1 MAINLDVHGNTQP
14 LEAAVQ
20 AAVNR
25 IRRTPIKITVDDKG
39 ATQPLGNMKRGADE
53 FTKSMEAANARIIAF
68 GASMAIINGVADS
81 FKAMVRNMVE
91 VEKSL
96 ADINVVMGL
105 NAQSLEK
112 FSDGLFKVAKETGA
126 AFKIAA
132 DAATEYARQGLNVEE
147 SLKRTKDALIL
158 TRLTGMDSA
167 EAVKSLTAAM
177 NTYGHQI
184 KDTTQLVSKFAA
196 VDVKFAVS
204 AEDFADAISRTGAAA
219 KGAGVD
225 IDELIGLVT
234 AAQQQTARGGKVIG
248 NSFKTIFTRIG
259 RTDTLNQL
267 ENLGIAVRDIEGRTL
282 GAKRILSD
290 LANTFDTLSEAQKAQ
305 IAQTV
310 GGVFQIN
317 VLKAVLGDAAKQN
330 GILANA
336 TQISANAT
344 DEAITKNEQLRNTM
358 AAMATE
364 TGLAIKQVS
373 AQAGEIALGPGI
385 EKVLNTVKAIAENIS
400 GSLGDGEGAGNEF
413 AKGLLRGI
421 GNVITGPGLVVLTT
435 VFIKLFGQAFK
446 FTKDSLGS
454 LIGITNEAQKQKAIQ
469 TSIVTLFGQ
478 NAALSK
484 EMLRTDI
491 SRTEKEK
498 IILSLLKAQ
507 VAEANVLNNVSK
519 QAAATLYTKGYG
531 ANLTPR
537 KGRAY
542 GHIPNFAHP
551 EREQAAKG
559 GYSAGNIREMNMPGE
574 GPIIYNSSET
584 VKNFKGMN
592 QPAIMP
598 PQSSKAGKNYQ
609 QAFGDIHGFD
619 PYAAGGYIPN
629 FAKKTAAEYLENAR
643 NAKTTANLTN
653 IVKGRQ
659 IGGVTFSP
667 EQQAAAAAALR
678 ERSAAIKTVSTSSQ
692 LKAKDNDVISQIYN
706 KSGKMVLFAASAQG
720 GGSYAGD
727 RKKNIIYLN
736 PNPTKGGSKFST
748 TNKTGMVPVN
758 VPYFTIGKND
768 EERAKNDPKIKNKIE
783 GDLVNQAQ
791 KTTNHLVS
799 TIFKEESIPNVIK
812 PGDVAVT
819 VGNVFEKILMSVQ
832 KGVAKEAYD
841 ADPPGNA
848 LLDIPRGGRDALW
861 NLFGATPL
869 GSLGAEAKI
878 ALGSDG
884 DAAHLKS
891 AAEKFYKI
899 DSYKGPGGKKAKA
912 FAPAGQ
918 AQVKRGG
925 TKASGHIPNFAK
937 VKWSIDKKKGQYGLT
952 GSHMELMQFVDYLE
966 RAGVEPKKLEV
977 LKTRIKKIQSNIGK
991 KRTEFKQNNVPGFG
1005 RSGARYYDQL
1015 KAISQGSYLDTKG
1028 TFIKDLGK
1036 YVKDFN
1042 RGGGMFAAGLNAGKG
1057 FIPNFAADPLTD
1069 AIGRERDAGIPV
1081 SQIRVGT
1088 HPALMNK
1095 GNPIGLGV
1103 TNTKDEP
1110 NGLRDVFGS
1119 ANGFVPNYA
1128 SEDYFKTKDID
1139 DSSLNRKARNE
1150 LMLKVNKELKKE
1162 LSQLPK
1168 GRRAAENVASIMEKL
1183 TGKYKL
1189 NEQAVTR
1196 VSQSLSS
1203 SKGYIDKLNVRR
1215 QQLSSAYQKSMLGK
1229 VSSSAGKMFGGG
1241 VGMTAMI
1248 GAPMAAGFLQSEG
1261 AGQTG
1266 AGSAMYAAGGA
1277 LQGAASG
1284 GMMASMIAPFFGPAA
1299 PLVIGVGGLM
1309 GAVSGMMSASEANT
1323 EALKENARQE
1333 NIRIR
1338 NMATTS
1344 SSVLAENIDPNL
1356 KLSETEMTGTYFKQ
1370 NQEKLGDIGILE
1382 ALKTFGLGDLTNVS
1396 KDNSYAKKLEE
1407 SMARIEKF
1415 TGESPVSA
1423 RRSGGLGK
1431 FQRDLLIQGMKGRE
1445 KEVITDSSIIESFG
1459 FEGKDEVLGEDLIKK
1474 IKSTQG
1480 GTGSEGEKRI
1490 NAMMFGLV
1498 KILNERVKSQKK
1510 IANGLIL
1517 QLNLQKAMIHAQQ
1530 KSAEAQLDIKAEY
1543 IDMSNSLKTEKQLM
1557 GSLISEER
1565 KARIDFIG
1573 AINKAEE
1580 AYELGTNQAKSEFK
1594 KGLISD
1600 VSSGQNA
1607 GLTQALKQKLFKD
1620 LNEAALEDKTTVDL
1634 TNELNSKSAED
1645 LLQILKD
1652 IGVNE
1657 DQANKIVENRSLLYQ
1672 NQITLLGKQKTISD
1686 SQANSELT
1694 INNILGKRRE
1704 LLEDMNQSIQ
1714 NFNRNSS
1721 FLSESS
1727 ALDKRIADAGRS
1739 VGGYTSKQ
1747 KQLQI
1752 DRSDLES
1759 RIVPGMVRKSSGAKL
1774 GILQQAS
1781 KDLEIGGFTD
1791 EEIDKILKME
1801 GKEVDISSILESRFK
1816 DAGGKNEITNLQDVL
1831 GGYGKDL
1838 LSDEEFQQTV
1848 GGGETRQE
1856 MKQRLEEL
1864 KILDQQRLGVNEDLN
1879 KEIKNINDSLIQQN
1893 ILKEKGVQ
1901 AVESELSARE
1911 KNDRYMRGQSVTID
1925 GQVDDRSAIT
1935 RGMSNSFAEMRDQ
1948 AQYMHYEIGKRVP
1961 NLLAD
1966 GLAEAMQVALNGAD
1980 DLGDAMTQIGINFLQ
1995 SIQSA
2000 FLQQAAQGIV
2010 GMMGFNATNRYN
2022 GGPIRNYSKGGSVPA
2037 MVSDGEY
2044 LMSKEAVNR
2053 YGGSFM
2059 HTLNSGGKI
2068 PKYANGG
2075 WVDSGLSGAF
2085 ASTPSTS
2092 SPLSPPST
2100 SFDNFFA
2107 PQPEFSVLPPKSF
2120 KQKMMGFI
2128 NDDDNMKLF
2137 EQEYQKAQAEAF
2149 APSTALADVFSNPP
2163 ASPIFTEPPSEFSVL
2178 PPRSFKNKMMD
2189 FLGDSDNMKLFE
2201 DQYGLAQKKAAGIE
2215 AFSLKNQPSPQQKME
2230 KATSP
2235 FNWKQNSDGTVDFG
2249 STPFETPLRRST
2261 TVSDIDGTGNT
2272 KKGNWDPF
2280 ALIDPN
2286 KIQGPPAVDQSA
2298 DILKLVEKQLVKER
2312 SQEVRQKGANISQI
2326 RKKYD
2331 YLLNSLRNKDENVF
2345 DYGKTQDET
2354 FSDLIYS
2361 TENGKFRGWD
2371 TSAYGPT
2378 PKKKVRYTN
2387 SLDKWL
2393 RGYIHE
2399 KRNPPFN
2406 KRGFSKGGRVQNFA
2420 EGGDVEKLI
2429 PEEGSALA
2437 ENFGGGR
2444 AFESG
2449 RAYQSKAMSGYFY
2462 SGLAGNVGI
2471 EDDASKLRE
2480 VLAEEERQ
2488 RQKALMK
2495 KRKKKQFWQSLAGTA
2510 LSAGIAWGTKNL
2522 GDMFQKPDAT
2532 LDLSREAIL
2541 NAPSESFNTGLGDSF
2556 GSFDNISSLSSSSL
2570 ANQYDYFGRPKIGR
2584 NSGGFIRKYAGG
2596 GYISG
2601 KSGIDQIPA
2610 MLSEGEYVIK
2620 ASSAR
2625 KLGKSTLDSINAGKF
2640 NDGGPVSG
2648 EFGSSD
2654 SNISGGNTNNI
2665 NISINMERGKASSE
2679 SEQKS
2684 GQNPAEQSEEQS
2696 SNVALADKIK
2706 QQVVSVIVEEQR
2718 PGGLLSG

>member
-1 MAINLDVHGNTQP
+1 
-14 LEAAVQ
+14 
-20 AAVNR
+20 
-25 IRRTPIKITVDDKG
+25 
-39 ATQPLGNMKRGADE
+39 
-53 FTKSMEAANARIIAF
+53 MEAANARIIAF

-105 NAQSLEK
+105 NAQSLDK

-267 ENLGIAVRDIEGRTL
+267 ENLGIAVRDIEGKTL

-336 TQISANAT
+336 TQISASAT
-344 DEAITKNEQLRNTM
+344 NEAITKNEQLRNTM

-385 EKVLNTVKAIAENIS
+385 EKVLNTVKALAENIS

-446 FTKDSLGS
+446 FTRDSLGS
-454 LIGITNEAQKQKAIQ
+454 LIGITSEAQKQKAIQ
-469 TSIVTLFGQ
+469 TSLVTLFGQ

-498 IILSLLKAQ
+498 VILGLLKAQ

-519 QAAATLYTKGYG
+519 QAAATLYSKGFG
-531 ANLTPR
+531 ASLTPR

-629 FAKKTAAEYLENAR
+629 FSQG
-643 NAKTTANLTN
+643 TANAD
-653 IVKGRQ
+653 KR
-659 IGGVTFSP
+659 
-667 EQQAAAAAALR
+667 
-678 ERSAAIKTVSTSSQ
+678 
-692 LKAKDNDVISQIYN
+692 
-706 KSGKMVLFAASAQG
+706 MVVFAASSQG
-720 GGSYAGD
+720 GGKFSGQD
-727 RKKNIIYLN
+727 NVNNKFFISPPKKKNESYKFADISKQGLRGAN
-736 PNPTKGGSKFST
+736 PR
-748 TNKTGMVPVN
+748 GMVPVN

-768 EERAKNDPKIKNKIE
+768 ANLDNHPDAQSFIYNQMQKAGQKVAQDAANKLFKVQNASVKRIE
-783 GDLVNQAQ
+783 TKDIAASSGNIFEAAIMAAESLVAR
-791 KTTNHLVS
+791 KS
-799 TIFKEESIPNVIK
+799 MGPN
-812 PGDVAVT
+812 P
-819 VGNVFEKILMSVQ
+819 VGNT
-832 KGVAKEAYD
+832 
-841 ADPPGNA
+841 
-848 LLDIPRGGRDALW
+848 LLDIPRSGRDKLW
-861 NLFGATPL
+861 KLFGAGPL
-869 GSLGAEAKI
+869 GGLGAEAKI
-878 ALGSDG
+878 ALGGESSG
-884 DAAHLKS
+884 KGGKHLKS

-899 DSYKGPGGKKAKA
+899 DIKKQAPFGDKASKTTVSKSSELGSNNKANLLTKKSGNILYWGQPIDKTNKGQQDSIRQTFSNTDFGKEDITARLLDQK
-912 FAPAGQ
+912 FNI
-918 AQVKRGG
+918 
-925 TKASGHIPNFAK
+925 KASGFIPNFAK

-977 LKTRIKKIQSNIGK
+977 LKTRIKKIQSNVGK

-1015 KAISQGSYLDTKG
+1015 RAISEGSYLDTKG

-1036 YVKDFN
+1036 HVKDFN

-1088 HPALMNK
+1088 HSALMNK

-1128 SEDYFKTKDID
+1128 IPTLSAGDMGFRIDKTQQQLADQYNSELKKRIKRMKKGDYSFQQLQRSISTLNNRYNISASAQQNVNKEIRSLSGPIISTKRAFSSLTKGA
-1139 DSSLNRKARNE
+1139 SSLN
-1150 LMLKVNKELKKE
+1150 KKFAGT
-1162 LSQLPK
+1162 SIGK
-1168 GRRAAENVASIMEKL
+1168 G
-1183 TGKYKL
+1183 
-1189 NEQAVTR
+1189 
-1196 VSQSLSS
+1196 LSS
-1203 SKGYIDKLNVRR
+1203 SGAQMGLI
-1215 QQLSSAYQKSMLGK
+1215 M
-1229 VSSSAGKMFGGG
+1229 
-1241 VGMTAMI
+1241 
-1248 GAPMAAGFLQSEG
+1248 GAPMLGGMLQGEG
-1261 AGQTG
+1261 PGKVGNFQ
-1266 AGSAMYAAGGA
+1266 YQAGGA
-1277 LQGAASG
+1277 LTGIGTGASMGMMFGPLGAAIG
-1284 GMMASMIAPFFGPAA
+1284 G
-1299 PLVIGVGGLM
+1299 VVGGFSGLLSSSNELKEAQEKAAESIAQRKSESILTSPVANEAFGKIGEDQM
-1309 GAVSGMMSASEANT
+1309 GKLAALEKELQKSFEPQLKKQLANIENNRRAVVSKGTNMMVPGASSALNLGFSTRKEKAITENSVKLNVEAAKQRKSALLN
-1323 EALKENARQE
+1323 ALKTLDPSTEFMGKDIKTGKEKAY
-1333 NIRIR
+1333 
-1338 NMATTS
+1338 TTS
-1344 SSVLAENIDPNL
+1344 SFIEDINQLDITKEEDQKALKKAFENGKTL
-1356 KLSETEMTGTYFKQ
+1356 
-1370 NQEKLGDIGILE
+1370 QEKINLE
-1382 ALKTFGLGDLTNVS
+1382 
-1396 KDNSYAKKLEE
+1396 LE
-1407 SMARIEKF
+1407 K
-1415 TGESPVSA
+1415 
-1423 RRSGGLGK
+1423 
-1431 FQRDLLIQGMKGRE
+1431 QRKA
-1445 KEVITDSSIIESFG
+1445 V
-1459 FEGKDEVLGEDLIKK
+1459 
-1474 IKSTQG
+1474 
-1480 GTGSEGEKRI
+1480 
-1490 NAMMFGLV
+1490 
-1498 KILNERVKSQKK
+1498 
-1510 IANGLIL
+1510 IL

-1580 AYELGTNQAKSEFK
+1580 AYKLGTNQAKSEFK

-1600 VSSGQNA
+1600 ISSGQNA
-1607 GLTQALKQKLFKD
+1607 GLTQALKQNLFKD
-1620 LNEAALEDKTTVDL
+1620 LDEADLKDKTTVDL

-1672 NQITLLGKQKTISD
+1672 NQITLLDKQKTISD

-1759 RIVPGMVRKSSGAKL
+1759 RIVPDMVRKSSGAKL

-1864 KILDQQRLGVNEDLN
+1864 KILDQQRLGVNGDLN

-2010 GMMGFNATNRYN
+2010 GAMGFKATNRYN
-2022 GGPIRNYSKGGSVPA
+2022 GGHIRNYSKGGSVPA

-2059 HTLNSGGKI
+2059 HTLNAGGKI

-2085 ASTPSTS
+2085 SS
-2092 SPLSPPST
+2092 SPSASS
-2100 SFDNFFA
+2100 SFNDFFT
-2107 PQPEFSVLPPKSF
+2107 PQPEFSVLPPRSF
-2120 KQKMMGFI
+2120 KDRMMDFM
-2128 NDDDNMKLF
+2128 NDTDNMKLF
-2137 EQEYQKAQAEAF
+2137 EQEYQKAETEAF
-2149 APSTALADVFSNPP
+2149 APTTPLSDVFSNPP
-2163 ASPIFTEPPSEFSVL
+2163 GSSSSVDLASVFSSPPNSSPEIFTEPKTEFSVL
-2178 PPRSFKNKMMD
+2178 PPRSFKNRMMD
-2189 FLGDSDNMKLFE
+2189 FLDDSDNMKLFE
-2201 DQYGLAQKKAAGIE
+2201 EQYALAQKKAAGIG

-2230 KATSP
+2230 RATSP
-2235 FNWKQNSDGTVDFG
+2235 FDWSQNSDGSVNFG
-2249 STPFETPLRRST
+2249 STLFESPLRRAT
-2261 TVSDIDGTGNT
+2261 TVSDVSGSASPEMD
-2272 KKGNWDPF
+2272 NWDPF
-2280 ALIDPN
+2280 ALIDPD
-2286 KIQGPPAVDQSA
+2286 KMQGPPMVDKSA
-2298 DILKLVEKQLVKER
+2298 DILKSVEDQLIKQR
-2312 SQEVRQKGANISQI
+2312 SAEIMKKGANISDI
-2326 RKKYD
+2326 RRKYD
-2331 YLLNSLRNKDENVF
+2331 YLLNKVRNENENVF
-2345 DYGKTQDET
+2345 DHSVERIRPGVPASGKNQFELMKKLYGMGEKPLP
-2354 FSDLIYS
+2354 SWA
-2361 TENGKFRGWD
+2361 TEGSPD
-2371 TSAYGPT
+2371 Y
-2378 PKKKVRYTN
+2378 
-2387 SLDKWL
+2387 LL
-2393 RGYIHE
+2393 
-2399 KRNPPFN
+2399 PPFIRN
-2406 KRGFSKGGRVQNFA
+2406 KPIDKDYKKRGFKYGGKTKKFA
-2420 EGGDVEKLI
+2420 EGGKV
-2429 PEEGSALA
+2429 PEDGSALA
-2437 ENFGGGR
+2437 ADFAGGR

-2449 RAYQSKAMSGYFY
+2449 KAYQSKAMSGYFY

-2495 KRKKKQFWQSLAGTA
+2495 KRKKQQFWQSLAGTA
-2510 LSAGIAWGTKNL
+2510 LSAGIAWGTNKF
-2522 GDMFQKPDAT
+2522 GSMFQKPDAT

-2541 NAPSESFNTGLGDSF
+2541 NAPSESFDMGLGDSF
-2556 GSFDNISSLSSSSL
+2556 GSFDNISSLGSSSL

-2665 NISINMERGKASSE
+2665 NISINMEQGKASSE

>member
-105 NAQSLEK
+105 NAQSLDK

-267 ENLGIAVRDIEGRTL
+267 ENLGIAVRDIEGKTL

-336 TQISANAT
+336 TQISASAT
-344 DEAITKNEQLRNTM
+344 NEAITKNEQLRNTM

-385 EKVLNTVKAIAENIS
+385 EKVLNTVKALAENIS

-446 FTKDSLGS
+446 FTRDSLGS
-454 LIGITNEAQKQKAIQ
+454 LIGITSEAQKQKAIQ
-469 TSIVTLFGQ
+469 TSLVTLFGQ

-498 IILSLLKAQ
+498 VILGLLKAQ

-519 QAAATLYTKGYG
+519 QAAATLYSKGFG
-531 ANLTPR
+531 ASLTPR

-629 FAKKTAAEYLENAR
+629 FIKPSIKLKDRPDITTRKQAEEAGYSGASIGSRFGKTKASKSSDLNKSRFKNINPLGEKYVVL
-643 NAKTTANLTN
+643 TASEGPDSVAGSYFVGNKN
-653 IVKGRQ
+653 MKKGRAQ
-659 IGGVTFSP
+659 QYPSAFKNLKNVAPAKVDVPFYSLDARDKELNAGKNSP
-667 EQQAAAAAALR
+667 FKNT
-678 ERSAAIKTVSTSSQ
+678 IYDG
-692 LKAKDNDVISQIYN
+692 LK
-706 KSGKMVLFAASAQG
+706 KSGGQLVGKILSDLGFSSKVNKRDVLTDRDVSAMG
-720 GGSYAGD
+720 
-727 RKKNIIYLN
+727 
-736 PNPTKGGSKFST
+736 
-748 TNKTGMVPVN
+748 
-758 VPYFTIGKND
+758 
-768 EERAKNDPKIKNKIE
+768 
-783 GDLVNQAQ
+783 
-791 KTTNHLVS
+791 
-799 TIFKEESIPNVIK
+799 
-812 PGDVAVT
+812 
-819 VGNVFEKILMSVQ
+819 GNVFEGVIASVLNDKNFNEY
-832 KGVAKEAYD
+832 KGRGETARID
-841 ADPPGNA
+841 
-848 LLDIPRGGRDALW
+848 LPRDDDLYR
-861 NLFGATPL
+861 LFGVK
-869 GSLGAEAKI
+869 GGKLGAEAKI
-878 ALGSDG
+878 TSRKDNIK
-884 DAAHLKS
+884 DAAV
-891 AAEKFYKI
+891 KFYDMI
-899 DSYKGPGGKKAKA
+899 MPGMSEGY
-912 FAPAGQ
+912 
-918 AQVKRGG
+918 
-925 TKASGHIPNFAK
+925 IPNFAK

-977 LKTRIKKIQSNIGK
+977 LKTRIKKIQSNVGK

-1005 RSGARYYDQL
+1005 KSGARYYDQL
-1015 KAISQGSYLDTKG
+1015 RAISEGSYLDTKG

-1036 YVKDFN
+1036 HVKDFN
-1042 RGGGMFAAGLNAGKG
+1042 RGGGMFAASLNAGKG

-1088 HPALMNK
+1088 HSALMNK

-1128 SEDYFKTKDID
+1128 IPTLSAGDMGFRIDKTQQQLADQYNSELKKRIKRMKKGDYSFQQLQRSIST
-1139 DSSLNRKARNE
+1139 LNDRYNISASAQQN
-1150 LMLKVNKELKKE
+1150 VNKEIRS
-1162 LSQLPK
+1162 LSGPIISTKRAFSSLAK
-1168 GRRAAENVASIMEKL
+1168 GASSVNKSFSRSPI
-1183 TGKYKL
+1183 GKG
-1189 NEQAVTR
+1189 
-1196 VSQSLSS
+1196 LSS
-1203 SKGYIDKLNVRR
+1203 SGAQMGLI
-1215 QQLSSAYQKSMLGK
+1215 M
-1229 VSSSAGKMFGGG
+1229 
-1241 VGMTAMI
+1241 
-1248 GAPMAAGFLQSEG
+1248 GAPMLGGMLQGEG
-1261 AGQTG
+1261 PGKVGNFQ
-1266 AGSAMYAAGGA
+1266 YQAGGA
-1277 LQGAASG
+1277 LTGIGTGASMGMMFGPLGAAIG
-1284 GMMASMIAPFFGPAA
+1284 G
-1299 PLVIGVGGLM
+1299 VVGGFAGLLSSSNELKEAQEKAAESIAQRKSESILTSPVANEAFGKIGEDQM
-1309 GAVSGMMSASEANT
+1309 GKLAALEKELQKSFEPQLKKQLANIENNRRDVVSKGTNMMVPGASSALNLGFSTRKEKAITENSVKLNVEAAKQRKSALLN
-1323 EALKENARQE
+1323 ALKTLDPSTEFMGKDIKTGKE
-1333 NIRIR
+1333 KTY
-1338 NMATTS
+1338 TTS
-1344 SSVLAENIDPNL
+1344 SFIEDINQLDITKEEDQKALKKAFENGKTL
-1356 KLSETEMTGTYFKQ
+1356 
-1370 NQEKLGDIGILE
+1370 QEKTNLGLE
-1382 ALKTFGLGDLTNVS
+1382 K
-1396 KDNSYAKKLEE
+1396 
-1407 SMARIEKF
+1407 
-1415 TGESPVSA
+1415 
-1423 RRSGGLGK
+1423 
-1431 FQRDLLIQGMKGRE
+1431 QRKA
-1445 KEVITDSSIIESFG
+1445 V
-1459 FEGKDEVLGEDLIKK
+1459 
-1474 IKSTQG
+1474 
-1480 GTGSEGEKRI
+1480 
-1490 NAMMFGLV
+1490 
-1498 KILNERVKSQKK
+1498 
-1510 IANGLIL
+1510 IL
-1517 QLNLQKAMIHAQQ
+1517 QLNLQKAIMQAQMQ
-1530 KSAEAQLDIKAEY
+1530 AKQSQLDIKEKY
-1543 IDMSNSLKTEKQLM
+1543 FKQSNMIDSQTKILGDLM
-1557 GSLISEER
+1557 NEEV
-1565 KARIDFIG
+1565 KARLIY
-1573 AINKAEE
+1573 NKKLIESAEKRDAGE
-1580 AYELGTNQAKSEFK
+1580 QAARDTARLNILQDIKSSQGG
-1594 KGLISD
+1594 GLE
-1600 VSSGQNA
+1600 
-1607 GLTQALKQKLFKD
+1607 QALKQALFNKKDKEELAGISFKD
-1620 LNEAALEDKTTVDL
+1620 LTDKLDK
-1634 TNELNSKSAED
+1634 KSAED
-1645 LLQILKD
+1645 LLEILL
-1652 IGVNE
+1652 E
-1657 DQANKIVENRSLLYQ
+1657 LPQANAEAGEIADQR
-1672 NQITLLGKQKTISD
+1672 GKQLTAQIS
-1686 SQANSELT
+1686 
-1694 INNILGKRRE
+1694 I
-1704 LLEDMNQSIQ
+1704 
-1714 NFNRNSS
+1714 
-1721 FLSESS
+1721 
-1727 ALDKRIADAGRS
+1727 
-1739 VGGYTSKQ
+1739 
-1747 KQLQI
+1747 
-1752 DRSDLES
+1752 
-1759 RIVPGMVRKSSGAKL
+1759 
-1774 GILQQAS
+1774 
-1781 KDLEIGGFTD
+1781 
-1791 EEIDKILKME
+1791 
-1801 GKEVDISSILESRFK
+1801 
-1816 DAGGKNEITNLQDVL
+1816 
-1831 GGYGKDL
+1831 
-1838 LSDEEFQQTV
+1838 
-1848 GGGETRQE
+1848 
-1856 MKQRLEEL
+1856 
-1864 KILDQQRLGVNEDLN
+1864 LN
-1879 KEIKNINDSLIQQN
+1879 KEKMLRDNISAIEHKDLGNISRKKDALNLVNLELSEYVRGLEHAASIKGIEQN
-1893 ILKEKGVQ
+1893 IAGIKFSSPRAGRGIYRSEEEKIQFEKRMLDERPNRLEINQINEAKRLVESLKIDPSNIDLKEMIDPETKAIDIEALRQ
-1901 AVESELSARE
+1901 KITDSTLKPFKE
-1911 KNDRYMRGQSVTID
+1911 KNDEFLKENKAELIGLESGREQRSEKITEIITVNMDKKTGKLKDLSAEDQKIIDDESRYQQLLEQKNNLEAQSYNLSKETSTEIESGLQSLKDAVELEGKRNEELRTQLNQREELLKYKRGEAIGS
-1925 GQVDDRSAIT
+1925 DDRSAIS
-1935 RGMSNSFAEMRDQ
+1935 RGMSDSFAEMRDQ

-1966 GLAEAMQVALNGAD
+1966 GLADAMQVALNGAD

-2345 DYGKTQDET
+2345 DYGETQDET

-2510 LSAGIAWGTKNL
+2510 LSAGIAWGTKSL

-2541 NAPSESFNTGLGDSF
+2541 GAPSESFNMGLGDGF
-2556 GSFDNISSLSSSSL
+2556 GSFDNINSLGSSSL

-2584 NSGGFIRKYAGG
+2584 NNGGFIRKYAGG
-2596 GYISG
+2596 GHISG

-2625 KLGKSTLDSINAGKF
+2625 KLGKSTLDGINAGKF

-2654 SNISGGNTNNI
+2654 SNVSGGNTNNI

-2684 GQNPAEQSEEQS
+2684 GQNPAEQSEDQS

-2706 QQVVSVIVEEQR
+2706 QQVVSVIAEEQR